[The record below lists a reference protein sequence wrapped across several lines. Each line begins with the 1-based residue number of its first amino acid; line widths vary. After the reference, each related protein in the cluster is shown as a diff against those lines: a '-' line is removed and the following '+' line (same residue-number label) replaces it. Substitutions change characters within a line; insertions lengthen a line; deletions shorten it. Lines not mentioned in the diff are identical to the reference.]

1 MDGGRQK
8 QFKPPAGWTTCR
20 LGELLPLS
28 YGKALR
34 KDRRNPQGDVPVYG
48 SSGVVGSHD
57 EALTSGEALIVG
69 RKGNAGA
76 VYFSDR
82 PCWPIDTAYFA
93 EQTTGLSSRFWYHYL
108 THLRLGELDQST
120 AIPSLNRDIYGALVA
135 PVPPAN
141 EQLRIASKI
150 DELFSQIDA
159 GEANLKRVQALVKTY
174 RQSILKAAVTG
185 DLTRDWRNRNR
196 GEGETGEALLKR
208 ILAARRQAWEDAE
221 LAKLRAKGKA
231 PKDDKWKARYQEPAA
246 PDTSSLPKL
255 PEDWTWATLD
265 QLTAPVSRAM
275 QSGPFG
281 SNLKHSE
288 FQESGKLVIGID
300 NVQDGYFSLGSEN
313 RISDQKFEEL
323 KKYLARPK
331 DLLVTVMATIGR
343 TCLAPDDV
351 EPAIITKHV
360 YRITLDRELVI
371 PEFAHLCILGSPIC
385 RKQMFQNA
393 RGQTRPG
400 LNKKILQEIA
410 LPLPP
415 TKEQGEI
422 FNLANQ
428 LLSTIDPF
436 ASDVQKQMKSGDRLR
451 QSVLKA
457 AFGGKLVPHDSSDEP
472 ADALLS
478 RLSDSKG

>member
-93 EQTTGLSSRFWYHYL
+93 EPTTGLSSRFWYHYL

-159 GEANLKRVQALVKTY
+159 GEANLRRVQALVKTY
-174 RQSILKAAVTG
+174 RQSVLKAAVTG
-185 DLTRDWRNRNR
+185 DLTRDWRDKNR
-196 GEGETGEALLKR
+196 GKGETGETLLKR

-231 PKDDKWKARYQEPAA
+231 PKDDKWKAKYKEPAA
-246 PDTSSLPKL
+246 PDTSGLPDL
-255 PEDWTWATLD
+255 PEDWVWATIDQVSSMVTSGSRDWKRFYGKGKDVFILAQNIRPMNLDLSHVQLVGPPEGDRDALRSEVAQDDILVTIVGANTGDVCRVPGEIRRHYVCQSVALVRPVIRELSVIWELFLAAQEGGQRQFQKFIYGAGRPHLSFD
-265 QLTAPVSRAM
+265 QLKETCVPIPFWNEVGPIIEAVAKSSAEIGKIGEAISKASR
-275 QSGPFG
+275 
-281 SNLKHSE
+281 
-288 FQESGKLVIGID
+288 
-300 NVQDGYFSLGSEN
+300 
-313 RISDQKFEEL
+313 QK
-323 KKYLARPK
+323 
-331 DLLVTVMATIGR
+331 
-343 TCLAPDDV
+343 
-351 EPAIITKHV
+351 
-360 YRITLDRELVI
+360 
-371 PEFAHLCILGSPIC
+371 
-385 RKQMFQNA
+385 
-393 RGQTRPG
+393 
-400 LNKKILQEIA
+400 EI
-410 LPLPP
+410 
-415 TKEQGEI
+415 
-422 FNLANQ
+422 
-428 LLSTIDPF
+428 
-436 ASDVQKQMKSGDRLR
+436 LR
-451 QSVLKA
+451 QSILTS
-457 AFGGKLVPHDSSDEP
+457 AFAGSLVPQHPGDEP
-472 ADALLS
+472 AAELFK
-478 RLSDSKG
+478 RVAVER